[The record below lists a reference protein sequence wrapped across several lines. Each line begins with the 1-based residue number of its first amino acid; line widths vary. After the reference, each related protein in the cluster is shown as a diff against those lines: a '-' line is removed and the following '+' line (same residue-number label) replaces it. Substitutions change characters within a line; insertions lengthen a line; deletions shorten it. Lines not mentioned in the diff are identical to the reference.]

1 MCLLKS
7 SDLRNDKQSKRG
19 KKTLYS
25 CRMMSCSSFV
35 KSKMAAI
42 CSSDNMNSAPEKTRQ
57 INVKH
62 SANTI
67 C

>member
-42 CSSDNMNSAPEKTRQ
+42 CSSDNMNSAPDKT
-57 INVKH
+57 
-62 SANTI
+62 
-67 C
+67 